1 MKKAV
6 EKFIQRINE
15 IQEIDYGDFMRRAN
29 NYLMDLQDHI
39 AETTD
44 VEAQRLL
51 ADMNTG
57 NILTEFA
64 SLPVVVCQL
73 ASVTW
78 LVGADMLPVAPI
90 L

>member
-51 ADMNTG
+51 ADMKLHLQYYPNWNVELTKDY
-57 NILTEFA
+57 ILKEA
-64 SLPVVVCQL
+64 K
-73 ASVTW
+73 
-78 LVGADMLPVAPI
+78 LVDMHI
-90 L
+90 